1 MRELRNSGIEWIGD
15 IPINW
20 DIKRIQFCLEE
31 IKEKNAPVQTEQVL
45 SLVKDRGVMLYEE
58 KGDVGNKSKTDVSE
72 YKLAYPNTLVV
83 NSMNILIGSV
93 GISEY
98 FGCVSPVY
106 YVFKET
112 KFADLRFI
120 NYIFNTRELQKEL
133 RRYANGILEIRLRV
147 SASDIF
153 KRKIPLPP
161 KEEQTVIAD
170 YLDEKCREIDEIS
183 DSIKEQ
189 ITTLE
194 QYKVSIITEKINKG
208 IVSSETKDS
217 GIDWL
222 GEISKDYVICRVKDI
237 TSLVTD
243 GSHIAPDT
251 STETYKFVSVAD
263 MDDFGRIDL
272 DNCLMITEEQYDYL
286 VRTGCRPKARDVLI
300 SKDGTI
306 GKTSIV
312 DNNSDYVVA
321 SSLVIMRPNKT
332 IIPEY
337 LRYCLMSGFVQEQL
351 NSLLS
356 GSALRRVSVGKN
368 ANLKIVFCKD
378 KRVQEAV
385 VQYLDEKCGLIDQAI
400 IEKKEQLDIL
410 EQYKKSLI
418 FEYVTGKKEAPAV

>member
-1 MRELRNSGIEWIGD
+1 MRELRDSRIEWIGEMPKD
-15 IPINW
+15 W
-20 DIKRIQFCLEE
+20 EIKRIQFCLEE

-93 GISEY
+93 GISDY

-112 KFADLRFI
+112 EFADLRFI
-120 NYIFNTRELQKEL
+120 NYVFNTRELQKEL

-153 KRKIPLPP
+153 KRKIPLP
-161 KEEQTVIAD
+161 KKSEQSLIAD
-170 YLDEKCREIDEIS
+170 FLDVKCKEIDELAS
-183 DSIKEQ
+183 L
-189 ITTLE
+189 ITDEIETLE
-194 QYKVSIITEKINKG
+194 QYKLSIITETTNKG
-208 IVSSETKDS
+208 LVRSELKDS
-217 GIDWL
+217 GIEWL
-222 GEISKDYVICRVKDI
+222 GEIAKDYEICRVKDV
-237 TSLVTD
+237 TTLVTD

-251 STETYKFVSVAD
+251 SSEVYNFVSVAD
-263 MDDFGRIDL
+263 MDDFGMIDL
-272 DNCLMITEEQYDYL
+272 KNCLQITEEQYDYL
-286 VRTGCRPKARDVLI
+286 VRTGCKPQEHDVLI

-306 GKTSIV
+306 GKTTIV
-312 DNNSDYVVA
+312 KNDTDFVVA
-321 SSLVIMRPNKT
+321 SSLVIMRPSKA
-332 IIPEY
+332 ILPEY
-337 LRYCLMSGFVQEQL
+337 LQYCLMSGFVQEQL

-378 KRVQEAV
+378 INHQQDIVE
-385 VQYLDEKCGLIDQAI
+385 YLDGKCQIINQAI
-400 IEKKEQLDIL
+400 LEKKEQLETL

-418 FEYVTGKKEAPAV
+418 FEYVTGKKEVPA